1 MPRPTRRCRR
11 CGAGRVCPARAF
23 RVAGIPR
30 AQPGES
36 FLVRGILYAVLWLYG
51 LLIDHGG
58 AANFVPVNS
67 AENWLHLVVGSGW
80 SP

>member
-1 MPRPTRRCRR
+1 ML
-11 CGAGRVCPARAF
+11 AESVQPAPSASP
-23 RVAGIPR
+23 VSR